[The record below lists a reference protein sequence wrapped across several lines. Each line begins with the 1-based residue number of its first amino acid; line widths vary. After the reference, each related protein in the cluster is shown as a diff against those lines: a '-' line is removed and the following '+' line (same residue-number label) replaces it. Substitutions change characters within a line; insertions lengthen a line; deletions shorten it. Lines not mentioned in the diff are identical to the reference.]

1 MSIARQKVSTEKNI
15 EAKCSVVG
23 TGVLYRATGEITAS
37 GKRAWFVL
45 LEGIQR
51 PDDIMHQG

>member
-1 MSIARQKVSTEKNI
+1 MSRPNVALL
-15 EAKCSVVG
+15 G
-23 TGVLYRATGEITAS
+23 TGVPYRATGEITAS

-51 PDDIMHQG
+51 PDDVMHQG